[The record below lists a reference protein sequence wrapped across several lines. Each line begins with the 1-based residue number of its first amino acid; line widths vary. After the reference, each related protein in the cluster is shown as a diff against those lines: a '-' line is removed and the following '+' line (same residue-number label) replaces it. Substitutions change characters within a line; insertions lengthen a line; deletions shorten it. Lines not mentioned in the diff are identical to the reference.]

1 MRTLLPFSLCC
12 SHAIKR
18 PCGGAP
24 TVTDPLVRDQL
35 LPDAR
40 TLLSS
45 AQSQL
50 AALSPDHPGYAALQ
64 AAISNLNT
72 LINSAPDAATLSA
85 AMGALT
91 QAMAGAR

>member
-1 MRTLLPFSLCC
+1 MLLSSLTCTVHNAG
-12 SHAIKR
+12 ST
-18 PCGGAP
+18 GGGGTP

>member
-1 MRTLLPFSLCC
+1 MRATR
-12 SHAIKR
+12 AA
-18 PCGGAP
+18 GGTP

-64 AAISNLNT
+64 AAISNLNMV
-72 LINSAPDAATLSA
+72 INSAPDAATLSA